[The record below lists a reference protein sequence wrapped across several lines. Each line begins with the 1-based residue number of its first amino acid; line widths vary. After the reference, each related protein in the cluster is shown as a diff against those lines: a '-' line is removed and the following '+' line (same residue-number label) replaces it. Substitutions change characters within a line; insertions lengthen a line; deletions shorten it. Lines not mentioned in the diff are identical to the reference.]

1 MANEFLLLFLGV
13 LGLWFGSSIAVEY
26 GKKIA
31 DSLGVSTLIVG
42 LTVTSIGTSLG
53 EITTNIVA
61 GYHRLHGVETSGLA
75 IGTIIGSNVSL
86 ITLVLGF
93 CGLFTVYYMERKKG
107 SMRRDWN
114 MLFLAIGIM
123 FLFSVDDNKIDALE
137 AFVMVA
143 VYGAYLFTL
152 FRQEQVFKKVIDNN
166 KSDYRARLFFDLALV
181 LFGII
186 GVIYSANLVINNGV
200 LIANTAKISE
210 ELIGIL
216 VGLGT
221 SLPELTISLH
231 SIFKGSHGL
240 SIGNLI
246 GGGIVDPL
254 LSLGSGAL
262 IAPVFVTDLELSF
275 DIPFMF
281 IATLVAWLFFMRG
294 GKLDKFEATL
304 LMLMYGAFLYL
315 KFFVVGT
322 GV

>member
-31 DSLGVSTLIVG
+31 DSLGISTLIIG

-137 AFVMVA
+137 AFVMIA

-152 FRQEQVFKKVIDNN
+152 FRQEKDFKKVIDNN
-166 KSDYRARLFFDLALV
+166 KSDYGAREFFDLAMV
-181 LFGII
+181 FFGII
-186 GVIYSANLVINNGV
+186 GVIYSANLVIDNGV
-200 LIANTAKISE
+200 LIANILKIDN

-216 VGLGT
+216 VGFGT

-246 GGGIVDPL
+246 GGGITDPL
-254 LSLGSGAL
+254 LSLGIGAF
-262 IAPVFVTDLELSF
+262 IAPIFVNGIVLFF

-281 IATLVAWLFFMRG
+281 ISTLVAWLFFMRG
-294 GKLDKFEATL
+294 GKLDKLEAS
-304 LMLMYGAFLYL
+304 MLIGIYGIFVYL
-315 KFFVVGT
+315 KFFVL
-322 GV
+322 

>member
-1 MANEFLLLFLGV
+1 MANEFLFLFLGV

-26 GKKIA
+26 GRKIA

-61 GYHRLHGVETSGLA
+61 GYNRLQGIETSGLA

-86 ITLVLGF
+86 ITFVLGF
-93 CGLFTVYYMERKKG
+93 CGLFTVYYLERKKS
-107 SMRRDWN
+107 SMKRDWN
-114 MLFLAIGIM
+114 MLFLAIGLM
-123 FLFSVDDNKIDALE
+123 FLFAVDDNKIDALE
-137 AFVMVA
+137 AFVMIA

-166 KSDYRARLFFDLALV
+166 KSDYRARVFFDLALV
-181 LFGII
+181 FFGII
-186 GVIYSANLVINNGV
+186 GVIYSANLVIDNGV
-200 LIANTAKISE
+200 LIANILKIDN

-216 VGLGT
+216 VGFGT

-254 LSLGSGAL
+254 LSLGAGAL
-262 IAPVFVTDLELSF
+262 IAPVLVTDLELSF
-275 DIPFMF
+275 DVPFMF
-281 IATLVAWLFFMRG
+281 VATLVAWLFFMRG

-304 LMLMYGAFLYL
+304 LMLMYAAFIYL
-315 KFFVVGT
+315 KFFVVGQT
-322 GV
+322 L

>member
-61 GYHRLHGVETSGLA
+61 GYHRLQGIETSGLA
-75 IGTIIGSNVSL
+75 LGTVIGSNVSL
-86 ITLVLGF
+86 ITFVLGF
-93 CGLFTVYYMERKKG
+93 CGLFTVYYLERKKN
-107 SMRRDWN
+107 SMKRDWN
-114 MLFLAIGIM
+114 MLFLAIGLV
-123 FLFSVDDNKIDALE
+123 FLFSVDDNRIDALE
-137 AFVMVA
+137 AFVMIA
-143 VYGAYLFTL
+143 VYGVYLFTL
-152 FRQEQVFKKVIDNN
+152 FRQERVFKKVIDNN
-166 KSDYRARLFFDLALV
+166 KSEHKGRVFFDLALV
-181 LFGII
+181 FFGII
-186 GVIYSANLVINNGV
+186 GVVYSANLVIDNGI
-200 LIANTAKISE
+200 LIASILKIDG

-216 VGLGT
+216 VGFGT

-254 LSLGSGAL
+254 LSLGTGAL
-262 IAPVFVTDLELSF
+262 IAPVLVTDLELSF

-281 IATLVAWLFFMRG
+281 VATLVAWLFFMRG
-294 GKLDKFEATL
+294 GKLDKFEAAI
-304 LMLMYGAFLYL
+304 LMLMYGAFIFL
-315 KFFVVGT
+315 KFFVLGQA
-322 GV
+322 